1 MKLQLKEGVS
11 PAMFWGTIGI
21 GAASTA
27 ASAMA
32 LTSYAWAGMVVS
44 ILGAVVMFVRQK
56 SGVK

>member
-1 MKLQLKEGVS
+1 
-11 PAMFWGTIGI
+11 
-21 GAASTA
+21 
-27 ASAMA
+27 MA